1 MPSLDSYRKQAKQ
14 LVRWHRERE
23 WTVAQIIREHG
34 PRFAKRSDRQILE
47 APFKLADAQ
56 EVVARKAGFA
66 SWAELK
72 TKTKT
77 ETETKPETKA
87 KNAPQPGALASTE
100 QCLRVA
106 LAHVFVTDIERA
118 CTFYRDKLGFRVVF
132 TYGQPPFFGEVARD
146 GARFFLRQV
155 DQPPVDPALRRKE
168 SLYSV
173 AIVVESRA
181 QLKQVYADFRAAGA
195 PIQQALKKHP
205 WGDWEFLVT
214 DPDGNL
220 LSFASG
226 SGT

>member
-14 LVRWHRERE
+14 FVRWHRERE
-23 WTVAQIIREHG
+23 WTVAQIIREHA
-34 PRFAKRSDRQILE
+34 PRFAKLSDRQILD

-56 EVVARKAGFA
+56 EIVARKAGFA

-72 TKTKT
+72 TKTKAKT
-77 ETETKPETKA
+77 VTKA
-87 KNAPQPGALASTE
+87 ESEPRPRPPASTE

-106 LAHVFVTDIERA
+106 LAHVFVTDIARA

-132 TYGQPPFFGEVARD
+132 IYGEPAFFGEVARD

-155 DQPPVDPALRRKE
+155 DHPPVDPALRQKE
-168 SLYSV
+168 DLYSV

-181 QLKQVYADFRAAGA
+181 QLKRVYADFRAAGA
-195 PIQQALKKHP
+195 PMHRALKKHP
-205 WGDWEFLVT
+205 WGDWEFVVT

-220 LSFASG
+220 LSFACG
-226 SGT
+226 SAT